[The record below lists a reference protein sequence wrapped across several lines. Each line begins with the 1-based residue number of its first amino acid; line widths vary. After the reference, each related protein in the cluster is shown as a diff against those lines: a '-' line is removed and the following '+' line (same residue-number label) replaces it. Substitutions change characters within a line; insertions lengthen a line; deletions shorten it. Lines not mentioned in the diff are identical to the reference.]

1 MLRHLEPAPVKP
13 RRVVVVGAA
22 GFVGVAV
29 CRQLVAAGVETLPV
43 TRSECDLLKPD
54 AIERLTSLLRDGD
67 AIVAACGLLIGLPR
81 KPIHLRHLKSHSKEP
96 LPILPRHPWR
106 GYITVGTRD

>member
-1 MLRHLEPAPVKP
+1 MRGRIVVDPYSVLAPKRRRKPASTITASARRARRSRESLMLRHLEPAPVKP

-43 TRSECDLLKPD
+43 TRAS
-54 AIERLTSLLRDGD
+54 AICWMPMR
-67 AIVAACGLLIGLPR
+67 
-81 KPIHLRHLKSHSKEP
+81 
-96 LPILPRHPWR
+96 
-106 GYITVGTRD
+106 